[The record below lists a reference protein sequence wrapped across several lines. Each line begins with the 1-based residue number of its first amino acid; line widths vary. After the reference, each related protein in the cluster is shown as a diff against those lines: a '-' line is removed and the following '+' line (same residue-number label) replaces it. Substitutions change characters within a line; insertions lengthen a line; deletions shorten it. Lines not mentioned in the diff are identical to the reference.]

1 MARITD
7 ANLMFSGGEP
17 KFSTELTKV
26 EMMKTLNWYSQNKTS
41 KDAEKWAQDYFK
53 KKLKVDVG
61 DALKTAPDTF
71 GYICRIVMN
80 GGSLSIRNLT
90 WFENQVK
97 DIIEKSKK
105 PKKKVVVKDEN
116 TTPTITIQ
124 DRIRE
129 KAHECIGELEGQFD
143 DYVISGFKTDVSP
156 FAVMH
161 TMNVKS
167 VHVKQIVEFAKK
179 RRSEYDEVLNTTDKE
194 LKEAYSNF
202 TKTQVKKIIA
212 WCDQIILDSQKV
224 MGAAQQNRKPRKRKV
239 KSPEELVAKIKVL
252 DKYDDLKLVGI
263 PTKDIIG
270 ALQLWVYNV
279 KQRKLGC
286 YHAEDAGGLSVK
298 GTTITN
304 FSESKSIQK
313 RLRKPE
319 VTLPE
324 VIKGGKVALRN
335 LLDGIRAV
343 EAPLTGRLNSDT
355 ILVRIL
361 K

>member
-17 KFSTELTKV
+17 KFTTVLTKV

-61 DALKTAPDTF
+61 DALKHANDTF
-71 GYICRIVMN
+71 GYLCRIVTN
-80 GGSLSIRNLT
+80 GGQLDEKNDAWFQKEIKSL
-90 WFENQVK
+90 
-97 DIIEKSKK
+97 IEKSKK
-105 PKKKVVVKDEN
+105 PKKKVVVKEEN
-116 TTPTITIQ
+116 AVPVVTIQ

-129 KAHECIGELEGQFD
+129 KAHECIGELEGQLD
-143 DYVISGFKTDVSP
+143 DYVLSQFKSDANP
-156 FAVMH
+156 YAVLH

-167 VHVKQIVEFAKK
+167 VHVRHILDFAKK
-179 RRSEYDEVLNTTDKE
+179 RRTEFDEVMNTTDKE
-194 LKEAYSNF
+194 LKEGYSNF
-202 TKTQVKKIIA
+202 TKPQMKKIVA
-212 WCDQIILDSQKV
+212 WCDQIILDCQKISGESV
-224 MGAAQQNRKPRKRKV
+224 KNRKPRKRKE
-239 KSPEELVAKIKVL
+239 KSPEQLVAKLKVL
-252 DKYDDLKLVGI
+252 DKYDDLNLVGVD
-263 PTKDIIG
+263 TKQIIG
-270 ALQLWVYNV
+270 ALQVWVYNV

-286 YHAEDAGGLSVK
+286 YQAEDAGGLSVK

-304 FSESKSIQK
+304 YSETKSIQK

-319 VTLPE
+319 VTVPE
-324 VIKGGKVALRN
+324 VLKGGKIALRN
-335 LLDGIRAV
+335 LLGNIKTV
-343 EAPLTGRLNSDT
+343 ESALTGRLNSDT

>member
-1 MARITD
+1 MARILD
-7 ANLMFSGGEP
+7 ANLAFSGGEP

-61 DALKTAPDTF
+61 DALKNVPDTF

-80 GGSLSIRNLT
+80 GGSLGVSNLT
-90 WFENQVK
+90 WFENQIK
-97 DIIEKSKK
+97 EITEKSKK
-105 PKKKVVVKDEN
+105 PKKKVVVKEDN
-116 TTPTITIQ
+116 AQPVVTIQ

-129 KAHECIGELEGQFD
+129 KSQECIGELEGQLD
-143 DYVISGFKTDVSP
+143 DYVVSGFKNDVSP
-156 FAVMH
+156 YAVMH
-161 TMNVKS
+161 TLNIKS
-167 VHVKQIVEFAKK
+167 VHVNRIVEFAK
-179 RRSEYDEVLNTTDKE
+179 RRRGEFDEVMNTTDKE

-202 TKTQVKKIIA
+202 TKTQLKKIVA
-212 WCDQIILDSQKV
+212 WCDQIILDAQKI
-224 MGAAQQNRKPRKRKV
+224 MGSAQQNRKPRKRKQ
-239 KSPEELVAKIKVL
+239 KSPEELVAKMKVL
-252 DKYDDLKLVGI
+252 DKYDDLKLVGV

-270 ALQLWVYNV
+270 ALQIWVYNV

-286 YHAEDAGGLSVK
+286 YHAEDAGGFSVK

-324 VIKGGKVALRN
+324 VLKGGKVALRN
-335 LLDGIRAV
+335 LLDGVKAV
-343 EAPLTGRLNSDT
+343 ESPLTGRLNTDT

>member
-17 KFSTELTKV
+17 KFSTELSKV

-61 DALKTAPDTF
+61 DALKSAPDTF
-71 GYICRIVMN
+71 GYVCRIVMN
-80 GGSLSIRNLT
+80 GGSLDVKNLT
-90 WFENQVK
+90 WFENQIK
-97 DIIEKSKK
+97 EITEKSKK
-105 PKKKVVVKDEN
+105 PKKKVVVKDDN
-116 TTPTITIQ
+116 AVPTVTIQ

-129 KAHECIGELEGQFD
+129 KAHECIGELEGQLD
-143 DYVISGFKTDVSP
+143 DYVVSDFKADANP
-156 FAVMH
+156 YAIMH
-161 TMNVKS
+161 TLNIKS
-167 VHVKQIVEFAKK
+167 VHVKMIVDFAKK
-179 RRSEYDEVLNTTDKE
+179 RRSEFDEVLNTTDKE

-202 TKTQVKKIIA
+202 TKPQLKKIIG

-252 DKYDDLKLVGI
+252 DKYDDLKLVSI
-263 PTKDIIG
+263 ATKDIVG

-304 FSESKSIQK
+304 FNETKSIQK

-324 VIKGGKVALRN
+324 VLKGGKVALRN
-335 LLDGIRAV
+335 LLDGVKAV
-343 EAPLTGRLNSDT
+343 ESPLTGRVNGDT

>member
-7 ANLMFSGGEP
+7 ANLVFSGGEP
-17 KFSTELTKV
+17 KFSTELSKV

-61 DALKTAPDTF
+61 DALKSAPDTF
-71 GYICRIVMN
+71 GYVCRIVMN
-80 GGSLSIRNLT
+80 GGSLDIKNLT
-90 WFENQVK
+90 WFENQIK
-97 DIIEKSKK
+97 EITEKSKK

-116 TTPTITIQ
+116 AVPTVTIQ

-129 KAHECIGELEGQFD
+129 KAHECIGELEGQLD
-143 DYVISGFKTDVSP
+143 DYVVSDFKADANP
-156 FAVMH
+156 YAIMH

-167 VHVKQIVEFAKK
+167 VHVKMIVDFAKK
-179 RRSEYDEVLNTTDKE
+179 RRSEFDEVLNTTDKE

-202 TKTQVKKIIA
+202 TKPQLKKIIG

-252 DKYDDLKLVGI
+252 DKYDDLKLVSI
-263 PTKDIIG
+263 ATKDIVG

-304 FSESKSIQK
+304 FNETKSIQK

-324 VIKGGKVALRN
+324 VLKGGKVALRN
-335 LLDGIRAV
+335 LLDGVKAV
-343 EAPLTGRLNSDT
+343 ESPLTGRVNGDT

>member
-7 ANLMFSGGEP
+7 ANLVFSGGEP
-17 KFSTELTKV
+17 KFSTELSKV

-61 DALKTAPDTF
+61 DALKSAPDTF
-71 GYICRIVMN
+71 GYVCRIVMN
-80 GGSLSIRNLT
+80 GGSLDVKNLT
-90 WFENQVK
+90 WFENQIK
-97 DIIEKSKK
+97 EITENSKK
-105 PKKKVVVKDEN
+105 PKKKVVVKDDN
-116 TTPTITIQ
+116 AVPTVTIQ

-129 KAHECIGELEGQFD
+129 KAHECIGELEGQLD
-143 DYVISGFKTDVSP
+143 DYVVSDFKADANP
-156 FAVMH
+156 YAIMH
-161 TMNVKS
+161 TLNIKS
-167 VHVKQIVEFAKK
+167 VHVKMIVDFAKK
-179 RRSEYDEVLNTTDKE
+179 RRSEFDEVLNTTDKE

-202 TKTQVKKIIA
+202 TKPQLKKIIA

-252 DKYDDLKLVGI
+252 DKYDDLKLVSI
-263 PTKDIIG
+263 ATKDIVG

-286 YHAEDAGGLSVK
+286 YHAEDAGGLTVK

-304 FSESKSIQK
+304 FNETKSIQK

-324 VIKGGKVALRN
+324 VLKGGKVALRN
-335 LLDGIRAV
+335 LLDGVKAV
-343 EAPLTGRLNSDT
+343 ESPLTGRVNDDT
-355 ILVRIL
+355 ILVRFL

>member
-7 ANLMFSGGEP
+7 ANLVFSGGEP
-17 KFSTELTKV
+17 KFSTELSKV

-61 DALKTAPDTF
+61 DALKSAPDTF
-71 GYICRIVMN
+71 GYVCRIVMN
-80 GGSLSIRNLT
+80 GGSLDVKNLT
-90 WFENQVK
+90 WFQNQIK
-97 DIIEKSKK
+97 EITEKSKK
-105 PKKKVVVKDEN
+105 PKKKVVVKDDN
-116 TTPTITIQ
+116 AVPTVTIQ

-129 KAHECIGELEGQFD
+129 KAHECIGELEGQLD
-143 DYVISGFKTDVSP
+143 DYVVSDFKADANP
-156 FAVMH
+156 YAIMH

-167 VHVKQIVEFAKK
+167 VHVKMIVDFAKK
-179 RRSEYDEVLNTTDKE
+179 RRSEFDEVLNTTDKE

-202 TKTQVKKIIA
+202 TKPQLKKIIG

-252 DKYDDLKLVGI
+252 DKYDDLKLVSI
-263 PTKDIIG
+263 ATKDIVG

-304 FSESKSIQK
+304 FNETKSIQK

-324 VIKGGKVALRN
+324 VLKGGKVALRN
-335 LLDGIRAV
+335 LLDGVKAV
-343 EAPLTGRLNSDT
+343 ESPLTGRVNGDT

>member
-7 ANLMFSGGEP
+7 ANLVFSGGEP
-17 KFSTELTKV
+17 KFSTELSKV

-53 KKLKVDVG
+53 KKLKVDVS
-61 DALKTAPDTF
+61 DALKSAPDTF
-71 GYICRIVMN
+71 GYVCRIVMN
-80 GGSLSIRNLT
+80 GGSLDVKNLT
-90 WFENQVK
+90 WFQNQIK
-97 DIIEKSKK
+97 EITEKSKK
-105 PKKKVVVKDEN
+105 PKKKVVVKDDN
-116 TTPTITIQ
+116 AVPTVTIQ

-129 KAHECIGELEGQFD
+129 KAHECIGELEGQLD
-143 DYVISGFKTDVSP
+143 DYVVSDFKADANP
-156 FAVMH
+156 YAIMH
-161 TMNVKS
+161 TLNIKS
-167 VHVKQIVEFAKK
+167 VHVKMIVDFAKK
-179 RRSEYDEVLNTTDKE
+179 RRSEFDEVLNTTDKE

-202 TKTQVKKIIA
+202 TKPQLKKIIA

-252 DKYDDLKLVGI
+252 DKYDDLKLVSI
-263 PTKDIIG
+263 ATKDIVG

-286 YHAEDAGGLSVK
+286 YHAEDAGGLTVK

-304 FSESKSIQK
+304 FNETKSIQK

-324 VIKGGKVALRN
+324 VLKGGKVALRN
-335 LLDGIRAV
+335 LLDGVKAV
-343 EAPLTGRLNSDT
+343 ESPLTGRVNGDT

>member
-17 KFSTELTKV
+17 KFSTELSKV

-53 KKLKVDVG
+53 KKLKVDVS
-61 DALKTAPDTF
+61 DALKSAPDTF
-71 GYICRIVMN
+71 GYVCRIVMN
-80 GGSLSIRNLT
+80 GGSLDVKNLT
-90 WFENQVK
+90 WFENQIK
-97 DIIEKSKK
+97 EITENSKK
-105 PKKKVVVKDEN
+105 PKKKVVVKDDN
-116 TTPTITIQ
+116 AVPTVTIQ

-129 KAHECIGELEGQFD
+129 KAHECIGELEGQLD
-143 DYVISGFKTDVSP
+143 EYVVSDFKADANP
-156 FAVMH
+156 YAIMH
-161 TMNVKS
+161 TLNIKS
-167 VHVKQIVEFAKK
+167 VHVKMIVDFAKK
-179 RRSEYDEVLNTTDKE
+179 RRSEFDEVLNTTDKE

-202 TKTQVKKIIA
+202 TKPQLKKIIA

-252 DKYDDLKLVGI
+252 DKYDDLKLVSI
-263 PTKDIIG
+263 ATKDIVG

-286 YHAEDAGGLSVK
+286 YHAEDAGGLTVK

-304 FSESKSIQK
+304 FNETKSIQK

-324 VIKGGKVALRN
+324 VLKGGKVALRN
-335 LLDGIRAV
+335 LLDGVKAV
-343 EAPLTGRLNSDT
+343 ESPLTGRVNGDI

>member
-7 ANLMFSGGEP
+7 ANLVFSGGEP
-17 KFSTELTKV
+17 KFSTELSKV

-61 DALKTAPDTF
+61 DALKSAPDTF
-71 GYICRIVMN
+71 GYVCRIVMN
-80 GGSLSIRNLT
+80 GGSLDVKNLT
-90 WFENQVK
+90 WFENQIK
-97 DIIEKSKK
+97 EITEKSKK
-105 PKKKVVVKDEN
+105 PKKKVVVKDDN
-116 TTPTITIQ
+116 AVPTVTIQ

-129 KAHECIGELEGQFD
+129 KAHECIGELEGQLD
-143 DYVISGFKTDVSP
+143 DYVVSDFKADANP
-156 FAVMH
+156 YAIMH
-161 TMNVKS
+161 TLNIKS
-167 VHVKQIVEFAKK
+167 VHVKMIVDFAKK
-179 RRSEYDEVLNTTDKE
+179 RRSEFDEVFNTTDKE

-202 TKTQVKKIIA
+202 TKPQLKKIIG

-252 DKYDDLKLVGI
+252 DKYDDLKLVSI
-263 PTKDIIG
+263 ATKDIVG

-304 FSESKSIQK
+304 FNETKSIQK

-324 VIKGGKVALRN
+324 VLKGGKVALRN
-335 LLDGIRAV
+335 LLDGVKAV
-343 EAPLTGRLNSDT
+343 ESPLTGRVNGDT